1 MRKTETIIFKEKI
14 ERGVGISVSNPFYDH
29 PILNSPYDCPSRH
42 WELDNEGQPTQRI
55 LEARRRA
62 DFFTPIPKPRK
73 RKGGPTQQ
81 EIIFDEGKGLSTAD
95 QQYDPNS
102 LINRVREYVAEW
114 RALPESQWRVTPETA
129 RLLKH
134 WRNHRFVGIRPFFC
148 QIEAAETA
156 IWLTEVASQN
166 KQGKAI
172 LDLLTRASAD
182 ANPGLLRIALKMAT
196 GSGKTA
202 VMAMIIAWQTINAV
216 RRPGSKNFTR
226 GFLVCTPG
234 ITIKDRLRLLKPNDP
249 DNYYSSR
256 ELIPNEM
263 LEDIRRAKIVITN
276 YHAFKRR
283 ERLELSAGGRAL
295 LKGRLGE
302 NLNTLETEGQMLQ
315 RVMPD
320 LMGLGNILVI
330 NDEAHH
336 CYREKPIDSAD
347 DSVVLKGDDRR
358 EAEKNNEAARLWI
371 SGLEVVGRKL
381 GINKV
386 LDLSATP
393 FFLTGSG
400 YAEGTLFPWT
410 MSDFSLMD
418 AIECGIVKLPRVP
431 IAENIPGDEM
441 PMFRKLWDNIR
452 HDMPRKGRGQSGE
465 LDPLKLPT
473 RLLTA
478 IQALY
483 GHYEKTF
490 RLWEEKGIAVPPCFI
505 IVCQNTSISKL
516 VFDFISGFQRKN
528 DDGTIALENGR
539 LALFRNFDDATGNPL
554 PRPNTILIDSE
565 QLEAGDVL
573 DDDFRK
579 MAKDEIDR
587 FRREIVERTGDI
599 RAAENLS
606 DQELLRE
613 VMNTVGKPGQL
624 GGSIRCVVSVSML
637 TEGWDANTVTHVLG
651 IRAFGTQLLCE
662 QVIGRALRR
671 QSYELNDENLFN
683 VEYADVFG
691 IPFDFTAKPVI
702 APPQPPRQTIQVKA
716 VRPDRDSLEIRFPRV
731 EGYRVELPEE
741 RLSATFN
748 EDSIL
753 RLSPDLVGPSIT
765 RTSGIIGEGVDM
777 NLAHLADIRIP
788 TLVFMLTHRL
798 LYTKFRDPGEE
809 PKLFL
814 FGQLKRIVKEWLEGY
829 LVCVGETYPAQ
840 LMYPELADMACN
852 RITAAITQKFLHE
865 RPVKALLDPYNPAGS
880 TRYVQFNTSRN
891 NLWETSAKHCHIN
904 WVVLDSEWEGE
915 FCRVAESHP
924 KVLAYVKN
932 HNLGFEVP
940 YRYGSE
946 TRHYLPDFI
955 VLVDDGHGIEDPLHL
970 IVEIKGYRREDA
982 KEKKNTMDTY
992 WIPGVNNL
1000 GSFGRWAFAE
1010 FTEVYQ
1016 IESDFN
1022 ARIREE
1028 FGGMIDT
1035 SIGKAFSSNLEAEN
1049 DFSE

>member
-1 MRKTETIIFKEKI
+1 M
-14 ERGVGISVSNPFYDH
+14 
-29 PILNSPYDCPSRH
+29 CPQRH
-42 WELDNEGQPTQRI
+42 WELDSQGQPTQRI
-55 LEARRRA
+55 LEKRRRA

-73 RKGGPTQQ
+73 QKNVATQQ
-81 EIIFDEGKGLSTAD
+81 EIIFDEGRGLSTER
-95 QQYDPNS
+95 QQYDPTS
-102 LINRVREYVAEW
+102 VINEVRGHVAEW
-114 RALPESQWRVTPETA
+114 RALPESHWQVTPETA
-129 RLLKH
+129 QLLKH

-148 QIEAAETA
+148 QIEAVETA
-156 IWLTEVASQN
+156 IWLTEVAPQN
-166 KQGKAI
+166 KQGKQI
-172 LDLLTRASAD
+172 LDLLSRASAD
-182 ANPGLLRIALKMAT
+182 ANPGLLRIAFKMAT

-202 VMAMIIAWQTINAV
+202 VMAMIIAWQTVNAV
-216 RRPGSKNFTR
+216 RRPGSRNFTR

-234 ITIKDRLRLLKPNDP
+234 LTIKDRLRLLKPNDP
-249 DNYYSSR
+249 DSYYASR
-256 ELIPNEM
+256 ELIPNDM
-263 LEDIRRAKIVITN
+263 LEDLKRAKIVITN

-283 ERLELSAGGRAL
+283 ERVELSVGGRAL
-295 LKGRLGE
+295 LKGRLGKD
-302 NLNTLETEGQMLQ
+302 LNTLETEGQMLQ

-336 CYREKPIDSAD
+336 CYRENPGHGSDE
-347 DSVVLKGDDRR
+347 VLKGDERK
-358 EAEKNNEAARLWI
+358 EAEKNNEVARLWI
-371 SGLEVVGRKL
+371 SGLETVAKKL

-386 LDLSATP
+386 FDLSATP
-393 FFLTGSG
+393 FFLQGSG

-452 HDMPRKGRGQSGE
+452 EDMPRKGRGQSSD

-473 RLLTA
+473 RLQTA
-478 IQALY
+478 LQALY

-490 RLWEEKGIAVPPCFI
+490 RLWDEKGIDVPPCFI

-516 VFDFISGFQRKN
+516 VYDFIAGFQRRN
-528 DDGTIALENGR
+528 EDGTSILENGR
-539 LALFRNFDDATGNPL
+539 LALFRNFDETTGNPL

-587 FRREIVERTGDI
+587 FRREIIERTGDI
-599 RAAENLS
+599 RAGDNLS

-624 GGSIRCVVSVSML
+624 GGNIRCVVSVSML

-716 VRPDRDSLEIRFPRV
+716 VRPDRDALEISFPRV

-741 RLSATFN
+741 QLSASFN
-748 EDSIL
+748 DDSIL

-765 RTSGIIGEGVDM
+765 RNSGIIGEGVDM
-777 NLAHLADIRIP
+777 NLEHLADMRLP
-788 TLVFMLTHRL
+788 TLVFQLTHRL

-814 FGQLKRIVKEWLEGY
+814 FGQLKRIVKEWLDKY

-840 LMYPELADMACN
+840 LMYLELADMACN
-852 RITAAITQKFLHE
+852 KITTAITQKFLND
-865 RPVKALLDPYNPAGS
+865 RPVKVLLDPYNPSGS
-880 TRYVQFNTSRN
+880 TRFVRFNTSRN
-891 NLWETSAKHCHIN
+891 NLWETSYRHCHIN

-924 KVLAYVKN
+924 KVLAYAKN

-955 VLVDDGHGIEDPLHL
+955 VLVDDGHGLEDPLHL
-970 IVEIKGYRREDA
+970 VVEIKGYRREDA
-982 KEKKNTMDTY
+982 KEKKATMDTY

-1000 GSFGRWAFAE
+1000 GGYGRWAFAE

-1016 IESDFN
+1016 IESDFKERVE
-1022 ARIREE
+1022 AE
-1028 FGGMIDT
+1028 FGKMIEI
-1035 SIGKAFSSNLEAEN
+1035 SIVKEKRN
-1049 DFSE
+1049 